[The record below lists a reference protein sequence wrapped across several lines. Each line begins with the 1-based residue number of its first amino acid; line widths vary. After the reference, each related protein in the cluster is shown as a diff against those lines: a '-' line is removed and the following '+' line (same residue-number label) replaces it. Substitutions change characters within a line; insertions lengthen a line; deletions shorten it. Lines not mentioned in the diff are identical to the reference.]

1 MARVSA
7 IDYWETLE
15 SELYPG
21 NTTTSTCLQPAV
33 MAVESSLELGDRQ
46 RSNIVYR
53 LDGGSGTDENLAW
66 LLDRGYQIVAKGF
79 SGRRAH
85 VLAQQVRRWD
95 QTGSDAFV
103 GSVASPMNFSRPT
116 WVIVKK
122 WQKAGKWRHSYYVTT
137 LKLPSKQAFLRYYD
151 LRGGAEVEQFRE
163 DKSGLFLSFRR
174 KRSWNAQNGLIHL
187 TDLAHNLLADFR
199 FRALSASPFESWG
212 LKRTV
217 RDLLAVPGRI
227 YFEGSQL
234 KRIELKHGHPCAQD
248 LLICLQR
255 YQNQPFGE

>member
-1 MARVSA
+1 
-7 IDYWETLE
+7 
-15 SELYPG
+15 
-21 NTTTSTCLQPAV
+21 
-33 MAVESSLELGDRQ
+33 MAVESSLELDERQ
-46 RSNIVYR
+46 RSHIVYR

-66 LLDRGYQIVAKGF
+66 LVDRGYQILAKGY

-95 QTGSDAFV
+95 QTDADAFV
-103 GSVASPMNFSRPT
+103 GTVPSTMNFSQPT

-122 WQKAGKWRHSYYVTT
+122 WQKTGIWRHSYYVTT
-137 LKLPSKQAFLRYYD
+137 LKLPSKQVFLRKYD

-163 DKSGLFLSFRR
+163 DKSGLFLSARR
-174 KRSWNAQNGLIHL
+174 KRSWNAQSGLIHL

-199 FRALSASPFESWG
+199 FRALSASPFRSWG

-227 YFEGSQL
+227 YFDGPQL
-234 KRIELKHGHPCAQD
+234 KRIELKHDHPYARD
-248 LLICLQR
+248 LLICLRR